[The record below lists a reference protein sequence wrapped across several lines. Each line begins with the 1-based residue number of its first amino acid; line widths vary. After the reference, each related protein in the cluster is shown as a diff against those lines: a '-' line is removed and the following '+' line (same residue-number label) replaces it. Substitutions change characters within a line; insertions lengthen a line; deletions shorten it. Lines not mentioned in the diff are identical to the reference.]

1 MVCGLWAAA
10 ELYAAH
16 GHGASERD
24 CAFSVH
30 AKHGL
35 CALAQAKRGLCA
47 LVQTKHGL
55 CALARLDAPSAGAGH
70 GFCVRCREP
79 SSADGHESPDGMPR
93 RVFRHVVPRMLL

>member
-1 MVCGLWAAA
+1 MVCGVWVAA
-10 ELYAAH
+10 EVCAAH
-16 GHGASERD
+16 RRGASERD
-24 CAFSVH
+24 CASSAQ
-30 AKHGL
+30 AKREL
-35 CALAQAKRGLCA
+35 CALALAKRGLCA

-93 RVFRHVVPRMLL
+93 RAFRHVVQRMLL